1 MLVGGMPQAVDEY
14 IQTNNLRKVDMIKR
28 DILNLYEDDF
38 HKIDS
43 TGRISQ
49 LFDAIPAQLNKHAVK
64 YQISSVLNHQRTDD
78 TILNLIAE
86 LKDSK
91 TVLAAYHTSDPNV
104 GLANN
109 KDLSK
114 FKLYLSDTGLF
125 TTLAFKDK
133 DFTENIIY
141 DKLLNDKLSSNLGY
155 LYENV
160 IAQILTANGN
170 DLFYHTFMNE
180 KSRHNY
186 EIDFLLARKNKIC
199 PIEVKSSGYRTHAS
213 LDAFTEKFSD
223 RILQRYLIY
232 TKDLRK
238 EKDILCL
245 PAYMTSFL

>member
-1 MLVGGMPQAVDEY
+1 
-14 IQTNNLRKVDMIKR
+14 MIKR

-49 LFDAIPAQLNKHAVK
+49 LYDAIPAQLNKHAVK

-91 TVLAAYHTSDPNV
+91 TVLAAYHTNDPNA
-104 GLANN
+104 GMANS

-114 FKLYLSDTGLF
+114 FKLYLSDTGLL

-213 LDAFTEKFSD
+213 LDAFAEKFSD

-238 EKDILCL
+238 EKDILYL
-245 PAYMTSFL
+245 PAYMASFYRSHIGPPHHL